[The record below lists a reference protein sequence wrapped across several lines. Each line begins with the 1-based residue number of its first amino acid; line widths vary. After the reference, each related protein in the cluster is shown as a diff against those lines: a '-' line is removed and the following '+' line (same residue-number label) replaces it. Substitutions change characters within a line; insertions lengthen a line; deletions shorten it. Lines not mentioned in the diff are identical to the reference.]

1 MTERCSLRRGVLAAV
16 LLLALLALLALPA
29 IREAYAKSA
38 GQVVGNTPAEFGA
51 FIRAEQTKWA
61 AIVKS
66 TGIKAE

>member
-16 LLLALLALLALPA
+16 LLLALLALPA